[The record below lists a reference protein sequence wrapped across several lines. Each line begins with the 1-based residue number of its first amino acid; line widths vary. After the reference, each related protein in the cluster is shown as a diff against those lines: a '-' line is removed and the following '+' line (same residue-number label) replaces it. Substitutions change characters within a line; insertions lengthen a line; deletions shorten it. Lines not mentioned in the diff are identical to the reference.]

1 MFLAYMNAFDAAM
14 GESAAADALRLEC
27 VRLCDII
34 RTAPDTLPG
43 SLLGEHEKLSGSPAY
58 ETSSRETG
66 ALNGSDCT
74 VTERY
79 DARGAGALADT
90 LALLNTVD
98 SFDKAFTTGQVF
110 WQMALDDTVRP
121 LYEAA
126 DDARQKLIAVWRILL
141 DRRASTDGSLLGIL
155 YQQNYRTIAEAV
167 MDLYKDA
174 ALNAANLKP

>member
-1 MFLAYMNAFDAAM
+1 M
-14 GESAAADALRLEC
+14 
-27 VRLCDII
+27 
-34 RTAPDTLPG
+34 
-43 SLLGEHEKLSGSPAY
+43 
-58 ETSSRETG
+58 
-66 ALNGSDCT
+66 
-74 VTERY
+74 TERY

-90 LALLNTVD
+90 LALLNSVD
-98 SFDKAFTTGQVF
+98 SFDKAFITGRIF

-126 DDARQKLIAVWRILL
+126 DEAQKKLIATWRILL